1 MTNTIEIADVRLR
14 MRSPGAPG
22 PLLGWASCVVNSNI
36 KLDSIE
42 IHRKRDGTLYIWCP
56 SVGSRRGVSHRYFF
70 PITPEARRALETA
83 VLRQVSREA
92 GAR

>member
-1 MTNTIEIADVRLR
+1 MNDTIVVAEVRLR
-14 MRSPGAPG
+14 MRSRGAPG
-22 PLLGWASCVVNSNI
+22 SLRGWASCVVNGSI

-42 IHRKRDGTLYIWCP
+42 IHRRRDGSPYIWCP
-56 SVGSRRGVSHRYFF
+56 STGSRSGVAHRYFF

-83 VLRQVSREA
+83 ILRQVPREV